1 MQINTDGLVIM
12 ERTVGESDR
21 LVTLLT
27 REEGIIRAFSPL
39 AKTLKSKTRQCDA
52 IALLFC
58 FSIYRGRD
66 KYIINDAQPLEVF
79 FDLRSDIETL
89 SLAQYFL

>member
-21 LVTLLT
+21 LVTLRT

-39 AKTLKSKTRQCDA
+39 AKTLKSKQGSDA
-52 IALLFC
+52 IALLF
-58 FSIYRGRD
+58 
-66 KYIINDAQPLEVF
+66 PF
-79 FDLRSDIETL
+79 FYLQRAGQIHN
-89 SLAQYFL
+89 

>member
-39 AKTLKSKTRQCDA
+39 AKTLKSKQGSAKGFYVKTCGV
-52 IALLFC
+52 LC
-58 FSIYRGRD
+58 
-66 KYIINDAQPLEVF
+66 P
-79 FDLRSDIETL
+79 
-89 SLAQYFL
+89 

>member
-39 AKTLKSKTRQCDA
+39 AKTLKSKQGSATQ
-52 IALLFC
+52 LLC
-58 FSIYRGRD
+58 
-66 KYIINDAQPLEVF
+66 
-79 FDLRSDIETL
+79 
-89 SLAQYFL
+89 

>member
-27 REEGIIRAFSPL
+27 REEGIIPVSYTHSP
-39 AKTLKSKTRQCDA
+39 SPRDRTRSRMPSSA
-52 IALLFC
+52 
-58 FSIYRGRD
+58 
-66 KYIINDAQPLEVF
+66 
-79 FDLRSDIETL
+79 
-89 SLAQYFL
+89 

>member
-39 AKTLKSKTRQCDA
+39 AKTLKSKQGSATQ
-52 IALLFC
+52 LLC
-58 FSIYRGRD
+58 CLLYTSPSPRD
-66 KYIINDAQPLEVF
+66 
-79 FDLRSDIETL
+79 
-89 SLAQYFL
+89 

>member
-27 REEGIIRAFSPL
+27 REEGITVPFHL
-39 AKTLKSKTRQCDA
+39 LLKR
-52 IALLFC
+52 
-58 FSIYRGRD
+58 
-66 KYIINDAQPLEVF
+66 
-79 FDLRSDIETL
+79 
-89 SLAQYFL
+89 